1 MRPRRDLT
9 AAALDAAR
17 CGWHVFPLCPGRK
30 RPRAAASDWEHRATT
45 DPERIQRWWARHP
58 ADNVG
63 IATGPSGL
71 VVLDLD
77 TARGGDEPPPEWPDA
92 TSGQDVLTAL
102 GRRHGHALGRT
113 YSVVTPSGGRH
124 LYYRMPTSGPEL
136 RNTAGRLGWKIDTR
150 AHGGYVV
157 AAGSTVDGRDY
168 VAIDTTGPIDLPT
181 WLARLLAPPRAP
193 RPARRPTEPV
203 GQAYVRA
210 ALAGEVQRVLDAPA
224 GTRNRALN
232 AAAWNLG
239 RHVATGA
246 LAREVAE
253 NALCEA
259 GIAAGYRDGPRAVAA
274 VVRAALDARLRRG
287 VAS

>member
-1 MRPRRDLT
+1 VSRDLT
-9 AAALDAAR
+9 APALDAACR
-17 CGWHVFPLCPGRK
+17 GWRVFPLCPGRK
-30 RPRAAASDWEHRATT
+30 RPRAAAADWETRATT
-45 DPERIQRWWARHP
+45 DPDRIGRWWTRHP

-77 TARGGDEPPPEWPDA
+77 TARPDDTPPAEWPDA
-92 TSGQDVLTAL
+92 GSGLDVLAAL
-102 GRRHGHALGRT
+102 GLRHGHAFART
-113 YSVVTPSGGRH
+113 WTVATPSGGRH
-124 LYYRMPTSGPEL
+124 LYYRHPTSGPEL

-168 VAIDTTGPIDLPT
+168 VTTDDTDPIELPG
-181 WLARLLAPPRAP
+181 WLARLLAPPPAP
-193 RPARRPTEPV
+193 RSARPSTRSRAR
-203 GQAYVRA
+203 GYVQA
-210 ALAGEVQRVLDAPA
+210 ALAGEVQRVLDAPE

-239 RHVATGA
+239 RHVAAGA
-246 LAREVAE
+246 LPREVAE
-253 NALCEA
+253 TALCEA

-274 VVRAALDARLRRG
+274 VVRAGLDARLRRG